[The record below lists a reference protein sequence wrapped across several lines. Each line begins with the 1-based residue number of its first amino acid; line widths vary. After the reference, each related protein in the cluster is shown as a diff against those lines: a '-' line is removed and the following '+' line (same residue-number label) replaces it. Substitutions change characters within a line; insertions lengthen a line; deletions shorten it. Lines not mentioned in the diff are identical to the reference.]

1 MSKRTRKTITKIL
14 MTGAGFFINECL
26 DEYALVA
33 KAIEKELE
41 RQGIN
46 TKRSQEVGKSSEP
59 NPNPNPLSCSPCSEC
74 LIKIGAISRLLD
86 EREIPHYD
94 DDGRELDT
102 YDRIAILAAAS
113 ALEEELN

>member
-14 MTGAGFFINECL
+14 MMGAGFFINECL
-26 DEYALVA
+26 DEYTLVA
-33 KAIEKELE
+33 QAIEKELV
-41 RQGIN
+41 RQGLN
-46 TKRSQEVGKSSEP
+46 TKKSKEVEKPAETTEESD
-59 NPNPNPLSCSPCSEC
+59 PLSCSPCSNC

-94 DDGRELDT
+94 EDGRELDT